1 MICLSLIDFL
11 FKSIV
16 QFYGILN
23 LFVSA
28 IQLPLILFYF
38 VSVKLVNKCNSY
50 MLLILLQINALKDS
64 HSHC

>member
-16 QFYGILN
+16 QPIFYGILN

-28 IQLPLILFYF
+28 IQLPLIL
-38 VSVKLVNKCNSY
+38 S
-50 MLLILLQINALKDS
+50 ILLMLN
-64 HSHC
+64 